1 MEIDHN
7 EVTLQSNSRPQK
19 KKKKKLDDKNY
30 VIILARGTEIILNQF
45 AFNVR
50 IYFQRAWSAIVYAT
64 AFQVHWLENSV

>member
-7 EVTLQSNSRPQK
+7 EVTLQSNSRPQ

-50 IYFQRAWSAIVYAT
+50 IYFQRA
-64 AFQVHWLENSV
+64 

>member
-50 IYFQRAWSAIVYAT
+50 IYFQRA
-64 AFQVHWLENSV
+64 